1 MGRRGGWGLDPL
13 GVKYLRPDCAGGW
26 AELGHI
32 GLECWYLILK
42 RELEPS
48 GARGTR
54 SLHVDCGGGWFHIFR
69 FNNFLY
75 MLSILFWAAFMLLY
89 MRFLSNCF
97 STLIT

>member
-48 GARGTR
+48 GGGALACCMYDVSDSDRVGGCEEKTAGTVGD
-54 SLHVDCGGGWFHIFR
+54 SSCAICVIV
-69 FNNFLY
+69 Y
-75 MLSILFWAAFMLLY
+75 LSVL
-89 MRFLSNCF
+89 
-97 STLIT
+97 